1 MSTKPAFSFSVNSS
15 APNVASPFWVKPTT
29 RSSQAKKI
37 WKVIWKWFKLAIFA
51 FMMIMGLWGCFQTMW
66 DGSVSTNATVGSGL
80 EFGYYFGKT
89 GDWRYDLAASM
100 GQQYYTYSEWTMDY
114 GPFYGI
120 FVFPGAELVLNL
132 MYATRTWVGGLNA
145 LMAIFVLLLIIRTLS
160 IMVTLRSTL
169 QNEKM
174 TEVQGKISE
183 INAKYKDLKDMAS
196 KQKKQQETME
206 IYKKY
211 NIKPFAAFE
220 QMFLT
225 LPIFLIVYR
234 VVTILR
240 PLKATS
246 LFGIWGF
253 GVTPLSQIFSS
264 QFTQGGWT
272 FIFFLIIVI
281 PAQFLSMKLPQMW
294 ARKRNR
300 NAMATSDK
308 GNKQQ
313 KRMRMFQTVFAG
325 AMGLIVAFSAVG
337 VGVYWFLNS
346 LFAIAQ
352 SYIMHTIILRSRHKG
367 GKLESRLKSLGLE

>member
-1 MSTKPAFSFSVNSS
+1 M
-15 APNVASPFWVKPTT
+15 
-29 RSSQAKKI
+29 
-37 WKVIWKWFKLAIFA
+37 AIFA